1 MVPDYEL
8 LRRIGR
14 GSYGEVWLAR
24 NVMGRFR
31 AVKIIRREAFDHAR
45 PFEREFE
52 GIRQYEPISRQHPGL
67 TSILHIG
74 RGEGYF
80 YYVMEVADN
89 LEGEGQ
95 INPDQYAPRTLA
107 AELKRNQRL
116 TVRTCAQVGQVLA
129 DGLAY
134 LNHQGLVHRDIK
146 PNNIIFVKGSPK
158 LADVGLVAEAGE
170 KGSFVGT
177 AGYVPP
183 EGPGTVAADIFS
195 LGKVL
200 YEMSMGKDREEF
212 PELPTSWREL
222 PEAPALIRLNAIITK
237 ACHPDP
243 RRRFAA
249 AEELGGAL
257 GRLLEELEEDSS
269 TVSDTESGSRTQ
281 RSCVVLNMGDNAAAE
296 ELAQRLAGQLAED
309 GIRVLV
315 DNQRQMTTGWAREL
329 EGEIAQARMVVVMMS
344 EAALRSELTAY
355 GLGLVEQAL
364 RQRKE
369 RPEIVFIRLG
379 WKGTLPRL
387 AGLLAEGKMILEWNQ
402 SEDIEDLIRRL
413 RGKDRVEE
421 RR

>member
-1 MVPDYEL
+1 MIPDYEL

-14 GSYGEVWLAR
+14 GSYGEVWLGR
-24 NVMGRFR
+24 NVMGSFR
-31 AVKIIRREAFDHAR
+31 AVKVIRREAFDHAR
-45 PFEREFE
+45 PFEREFA
-52 GIRQYEPISRQHPGL
+52 GIRQYEPVSRQHPGL

-74 RGEGYF
+74 RGEGCF
-80 YYVMEVADN
+80 YYVMEVADD
-89 LEGEGQ
+89 LEGEEQ
-95 INPDQYAPRTLA
+95 IHPDRYIPRTLA
-107 AELKRNQRL
+107 AELKRNKRL
-116 TVRTCAQVGQVLA
+116 PVRTCAKAGQVLA

-134 LNHQGLVHRDIK
+134 LHRQGLVHRDIK
-146 PNNIIFVKGSPK
+146 PSNIIFVKGSPK

-177 AGYVPP
+177 AGYMPP
-183 EGPGTVAADIFS
+183 EGPGTMAADIFS

-200 YEMSMGKDREEF
+200 YETSMGKDREEF
-212 PELPTSWREL
+212 PELPTSLREL
-222 PEAPALIRLNAIITK
+222 PEAPALMRLNAIITK

-243 RRRFAA
+243 RRRFAS
-249 AEELGGAL
+249 AEEFGGAL
-257 GRLLEELEEDSS
+257 RRLLEEFEDDSS
-269 TVSDTESGSRTQ
+269 TVSNTESGPRTQ

-309 GIRVLV
+309 GIRLLV
-315 DNQRQMTTGWAREL
+315 DNQRQITADWAREL
-329 EGEIAQARMVVVMMS
+329 ERQIAQARMVVVMLS

-379 WKGTLPRL
+379 WKGTPPRL
-387 AGLLAEGKMILEWNQ
+387 AGLLAEGTMILEWNQ
-402 SEDIEDLIRRL
+402 SEDSEDLIRRL
-413 RGKDRVEE
+413 RGKDKAEE